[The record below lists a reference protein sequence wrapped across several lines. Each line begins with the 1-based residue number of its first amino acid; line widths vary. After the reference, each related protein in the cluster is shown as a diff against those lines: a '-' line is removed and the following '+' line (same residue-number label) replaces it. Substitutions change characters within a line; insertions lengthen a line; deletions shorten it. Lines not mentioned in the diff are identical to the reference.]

1 MPQKDTSEIKEK
13 IISTIK
19 NNGPSLPAR
28 IARETEMSMLFAS
41 AFLSELLSEKRLRI
55 TNMKVGSSPIY
66 YLPGQEKQL
75 EPFSKYLKDK
85 EKEAF
90 LLLQEKKFLKDD
102 KQEPAIRVALRAIK
116 DFAKYF
122 QPREGEPGYWRYFIV
137 PEEEFYN
144 KSDTKEKST
153 QEEKTE
159 EKKEKPTESEK
170 TFKSSTEEN
179 KKDADKEKTSKHE
192 IFDSEKKSTQDN
204 QETEEIKL
212 QKQEKS
218 NTEKPTKEKPEF
230 VKDVLGY
237 LDKKNIRIK
246 QEISFKKKEYQA
258 IVKVNS
264 DIGPV
269 DFFLLAKGKK
279 KISTDDIIDVINEAK
294 KQKLYG
300 LLLYSEEIQNKAE
313 DFAKDNSQTLKVKK
327 IE

>member
-1 MPQKDTSEIKEK
+1 MPQKDTSEIKQK

-28 IARETEMSMLFAS
+28 IARETGMSMLFAS

-55 TNMKVGSSPIY
+55 TNMKVGSSPVY
-66 YLPGQEKQL
+66 YLPGQEEQL
-75 EPFSKYLKDK
+75 ESYSKYLKEK

-90 LLLQEKKFLKDD
+90 LLLQEKKFIRDD
-102 KQEPAIRVALRAIK
+102 KQEPAIRVALRSIN

-122 QPREGEPGYWRYFIV
+122 QPEEGSPGYWRYFIV
-137 PEEEFYN
+137 PEEDFYKN
-144 KSDTKEKST
+144 KENSSGQKNTEPPQKETNLHESKEKEASGPSKEKKEQSK
-153 QEEKTE
+153 QEHDASKDKKENEKPSNKHNIFESEKQKTPSNSSPKSQ
-159 EKKEKPTESEK
+159 KKEKPV
-170 TFKSSTEEN
+170 
-179 KKDADKEKTSKHE
+179 
-192 IFDSEKKSTQDN
+192 
-204 QETEEIKL
+204 
-212 QKQEKS
+212 
-218 NTEKPTKEKPEF
+218 F
-230 VKDVLGY
+230 VKEVLEY
-237 LDKKNIRIK
+237 LNKKNIEVK

-258 IVKVNS
+258 IIQINS

-279 KISTDDIIDVINEAK
+279 KISTDDVIDVINEAK

-313 DFAKDNSQTLKVKK
+313 EFAEDNSQTLKVKK